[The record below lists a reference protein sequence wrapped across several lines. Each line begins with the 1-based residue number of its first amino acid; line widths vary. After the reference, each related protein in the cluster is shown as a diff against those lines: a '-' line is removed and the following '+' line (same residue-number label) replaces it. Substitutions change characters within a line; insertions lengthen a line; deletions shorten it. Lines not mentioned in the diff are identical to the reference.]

1 MMEER
6 VALFGG
12 LMALIMLLN
21 LLLGVISVVW
31 VWRYRSLSRLLAQR
45 PPEHPRQGRWALWLM
60 VPAISAAAF
69 SMFLLGPVGLVL
81 LLVLV
86 VMWIVLVIRRP
97 WHALALGGPD
107 GRSQLMVMLVAGL
120 VGGMLIDWLRVA
132 VPGDLPQAALV
143 GLFLLGVALLVIQRG
158 ILLGAQVMLWACMLG
173 TRGSYAARAL
183 VLTLFTGYFGL
194 FYTLWRAGGEC
205 TGEDGDD

>member
-6 VALFGG
+6 MALFGG
-12 LMALIMLLN
+12 LMVLIMLLN

-31 VWRYRSLSRLLAQR
+31 VWRHPSLSRLLGQR
-45 PPEHPRQGRWALWLM
+45 PPQNPQQGRWALWLM
-60 VPAISAAAF
+60 VPAISAVAF

-86 VMWIVLVIRRP
+86 VMWIVLVIRHP

-107 GRSQLMVMLVAGL
+107 GRSQMIVMLVTGL
-120 VGGMLIDWLRVA
+120 AGGMLIDWLRVA
-132 VPGDLPQAALV
+132 VPGDLPQVVLV